1 MATSSFAIRLASPG
15 TVAPRSP
22 GEAYLLAPHPRSG
35 VRLGL
40 VVVGLAFVVVG
51 AGLVVTF
58 FVFSSG
64 APPGGLTR
72 SISAVQMSPN
82 STQVWTLATI
92 ATGHGTLALTWSS
105 TGPASVALA
114 RAADCPS
121 SSGLCPV
128 SPALVVW
135 EANSSGFWRTSGG
148 VSSTYFL
155 TATGR
160 SSNSINLN
168 ATLSESYPGTA
179 FGLASPELILLTV
192 GCVLLLGTG
201 AVGVFLGLFL
211 AGGVYQPPPAP
222 RRRIEIYSDLEDE
235 PGDFEEEPLEPPE

>member
-1 MATSSFAIRLASPG
+1 M
-15 TVAPRSP
+15 
-22 GEAYLLAPHPRSG
+22 
-35 VRLGL
+35 RLGL

-64 APPGGLTR
+64 VPPGGLTR

-82 STQVWTLATI
+82 STQVWTLATVS
-92 ATGHGTLALTWSS
+92 TDHGTLTLDWSS
-105 TGPASVALA
+105 SGPSNVALA
-114 RAADCPS
+114 RAAACPS

-135 EANSSGFWRTSGG
+135 DANSSGSWKSSGG
-148 VSSTYFL
+148 VSSAYFL
-155 TATGR
+155 TATSR
-160 SSNSINLN
+160 SSNAVNLN

-179 FGLASPELILLTV
+179 FGLGSPELILLTI

-211 AGGVYQPPPAP
+211 PGGVYQPAP
-222 RRRIEIYSDLEDE
+222 RPHRRVEIYGDL
-235 PGDFEEEPLEPPE
+235 EEEPNELEEDPLDGPE